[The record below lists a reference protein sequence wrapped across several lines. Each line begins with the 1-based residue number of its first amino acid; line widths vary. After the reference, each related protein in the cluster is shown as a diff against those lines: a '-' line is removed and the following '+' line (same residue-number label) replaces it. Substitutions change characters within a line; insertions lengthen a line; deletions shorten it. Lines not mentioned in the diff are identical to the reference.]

1 MDVINCKGCGRLFN
15 ALTRTRLCP
24 TCQSKLE
31 GKFQEVKEYINQNP
45 GSTIDIV
52 SEACDVPAKQIKQW
66 IREERLEFTE
76 DSMIGLA
83 CEICGASIRT
93 GRYCDKCKAQTLN
106 GLNNVVRQAQASRQQ
121 QQQNTGSN
129 PKDNPRMRF
138 L

>member
-1 MDVINCKGCGRLFN
+1 MNVRNCRKCGRVFN
-15 ALTRTRLCP
+15 YIIGQTLCLS
-24 TCQSKLE
+24 CRDALE
-31 GKFQEVKEYINQNP
+31 GKFKEVKEYVQTNRGCTVN
-45 GSTIDIV
+45 DV
-52 SEACDVPAKQIKQW
+52 AEACEVDPNQIRQW

>member
-1 MDVINCKGCGRLFN
+1 MNVRNCRKCGRVFN
-15 ALTRTRLCP
+15 YIIGQTLCLS
-24 TCQSKLE
+24 CRDALE
-31 GKFQEVKEYINQNP
+31 GKFKEVKEYVQKNRGCGIN
-45 GSTIDIV
+45 DV
-52 SEACDVPAKQIKQW
+52 AEACDVDSSQIRQW

-83 CEICGASIRT
+83 CEICGSSIRT

-121 QQQNTGSN
+121 QQTTSTN